1 MIRISQIKLRLK
13 HTKEELEKEI
23 SRQLKLTHAD
33 FTYKIAKRSIDARK
47 GEVKY
52 VYTVLVSF
60 KDKKLEKKLAN
71 GKLKNVS
78 VVAEKTYQF
87 QPMGDRNLSA
97 RPVIVGYGPAG
108 MFCAYLLAKYGY
120 RPIIIER
127 GEKVDDRQKSIDSF
141 FETNHL
147 NPESNVLFGEGGAG
161 TFSDGKLNTLVKD
174 KFGRNDYI
182 LQTFVTYGADEKI
195 IYDNKP
201 HIGTDVLSQVVK
213 NMREETIKNGG
224 EFYFHSRMDN
234 IEIVNESQKRIH
246 ITDTKSGET
255 SVLETEL
262 LVLAI
267 GHSARDT
274 FEMLCNKG
282 FIMEPKPFAMGVR
295 IEHPR
300 EMIDK
305 SQYGEHFKELPAAN
319 YKLTHRARNGRGV
332 YTFCM
337 CPGGYVV
344 NSSSEQER
352 ICVNGMSYSGR
363 NGVNSNS
370 AIIVTVSPEDFGS
383 DSVLA
388 GVEFQRNLE
397 HRAYLLGESKVPY
410 QLYGDFKQN
419 TKTTTLGEVNPMIKG
434 QHTMANVR
442 EIFPDYIS
450 EAVIDGVEAFSTK
463 IKGYN
468 RSDAIVSGIEAR
480 TSSPVR
486 IVRNDTFES
495 NISGIYPCG
504 EGAGYAG
511 GITSAAMDGM
521 KIAEMIVAKYA
532 PLTD

>member
-1 MIRISQIKLRLK
+1 
-13 HTKEELEKEI
+13 
-23 SRQLKLTHAD
+23 
-33 FTYKIAKRSIDARK
+33 
-47 GEVKY
+47 
-52 VYTVLVSF
+52 
-60 KDKKLEKKLAN
+60 
-71 GKLKNVS
+71 
-78 VVAEKTYQF
+78 
-87 QPMGDRNLSA
+87 
-97 RPVIVGYGPAG
+97 
-108 MFCAYLLAKYGY
+108 
-120 RPIIIER
+120 
-127 GEKVDDRQKSIDSF
+127 
-141 FETNHL
+141 
-147 NPESNVLFGEGGAG
+147 
-161 TFSDGKLNTLVKD
+161 
-174 KFGRNDYI
+174 
-182 LQTFVTYGADEKI
+182 
-195 IYDNKP
+195 
-201 HIGTDVLSQVVK
+201 
-213 NMREETIKNGG
+213 
-224 EFYFHSRMDN
+224 
-234 IEIVNESQKRIH
+234 
-246 ITDTKSGET
+246 
-255 SVLETEL
+255 
-262 LVLAI
+262 
-267 GHSARDT
+267 
-274 FEMLCNKG
+274 
-282 FIMEPKPFAMGVR
+282 MEPKPFAMGVR

-450 EAVIDGVEAFSTK
+450 EAVIDGVEAFSSK

-468 RSDAIVSGIEAR
+468 RSDAIISGIEAR